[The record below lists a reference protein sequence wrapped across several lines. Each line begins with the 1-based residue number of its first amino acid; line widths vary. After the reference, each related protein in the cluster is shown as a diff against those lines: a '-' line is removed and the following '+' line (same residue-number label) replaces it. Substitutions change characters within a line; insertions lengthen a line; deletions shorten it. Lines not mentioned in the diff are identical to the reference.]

1 MTALDTQLVTL
12 SELVSPKTGILRR
25 MHRRATSADE
35 PPIPII
41 YDAMLSNFDFKKGS
55 ELERGACGKGLTETS
70 AQIGAIGEAVE
81 HYCASHARTRLVRR
95 AKIGDLDRAIPPPDF
110 VLYSE
115 AQ

>member
-1 MTALDTQLVTL
+1 MIAHDTQLVAL
-12 SELVSPKTGILRR
+12 AELVSPKTGILRR

-81 HYCASHARTRLVRR
+81 RYCASHR
-95 AKIGDLDRAIPPPDF
+95 ADASGTANPKIGDLDRAIPPPSF
-110 VLYSE
+110 CALL
-115 AQ
+115 